1 MPKCCRRKEEEIQ
14 TTKHRTMR
22 ESRKQFFII
31 FFPLLLK
38 GVSTFQCSREDKTIR
53 WTLFSQNNFP
63 DEETSLRILR
73 ETQFT
78 SLPRLYVGP
87 LPTYQSL
94 STIPLSVGT
103 KISLSPSQ
111 AHYVTKVMR
120 IGGKQQRSNKNL
132 LRIFDGT
139 HGEWLAE
146 IIVADANDRMR
157 KRQADPSVSAHC
169 LQRLR
174 PQPASH
180 LEPWLY
186 LAPLKKN
193 RIKMIL
199 EKCTELGVGGFTI
212 IATDRTDPGS
222 ERDCQDVEKLAIQII
237 EACEQC
243 ERLNIP
249 TLLPLDD
256 EITVK
261 KLLDKYKDSAHNLL
275 ICRERS
281 NASPVLN
288 VLERLGEQNSK
299 ISFLV
304 GPEGGWSQEEEN
316 TFDSYSSKL
325 ICGVSLGSSVLRAET
340 AAMTAVAAY
349 TLVRDSN

>member
-1 MPKCCRRKEEEIQ
+1 MLSTQEGLGRKTNQ
-14 TTKHRTMR
+14 KRTMR
-22 ESRKQFFII
+22 ESRKKILSIVLPF
-31 FFPLLLK
+31 LLR
-38 GVSTFQCSREDKTIR
+38 GVTTFHYSREVKAFR
-53 WTLFSQNNFP
+53 WTALSQNSCP
-63 DEETSLRILR
+63 DAEISLSNH
-73 ETQFT
+73 QDKQYT
-78 SLPRLYVGP
+78 SLPRLYIGP
-87 LPTYQSL
+87 LPTCQSL
-94 STIPLSVGT
+94 STIALSVGT
-103 KISLSPSQ
+103 KIILSPAQ

-120 IGGKQQRSNKNL
+120 LGGKKQAFNKNL
-132 LRIFDGT
+132 IRIFDGS
-139 HGEWLAE
+139 HGEWLSE
-146 IIVADANDRMR
+146 VIVEDAMDRKR
-157 KRQADPSVSAHC
+157 KRQADESVSAKC
-169 LQRLR
+169 LQQLR
-174 PQPASH
+174 PQPISH

-186 LAPLKKN
+186 LAPLKKV

-222 ERDCQDVEKLAIQII
+222 ERDCQDVEKLAMQII

-249 TLLPLDD
+249 TLLPLADG
-256 EITVK
+256 ITVK
-261 KLLDKYKDSAHNLL
+261 SLLDEFKESAHNLL

-288 VLERLGEQNSK
+288 VLEKLDKQHSR

-316 TFDSYSSKL
+316 IFDSYFSKS

-340 AAMTAVAAY
+340 AAMTVVAAY
-349 TLVRDSN
+349 TLRRDCN